1 MTNQPYVTENKPAGK
16 GTGIASLVC
25 GIISVVCC
33 CSYLCIPAIVCGI
46 ISVVQSNK
54 AGSKI
59 NGLAIAGLILGGIA
73 LIFLIASLWL
83 YTTPEYQEM
92 YNQIYGDMLSNMDM

>member
-33 CSYLCIPAIVCGI
+33 CS
-46 ISVVQSNK
+46 
-54 AGSKI
+54 
-59 NGLAIAGLILGGIA
+59 
-73 LIFLIASLWL
+73 
-83 YTTPEYQEM
+83 
-92 YNQIYGDMLSNMDM
+92 